1 MAQRKITCVTNISL
15 QTIPIM
21 VSSIDLANVVS
32 GSDVAWNKEGA
43 LSIPPGSQ
51 VDVESV
57 RLQDGQIVQLKNMN
71 MISTTVR

>member
-21 VSSIDLANVVS
+21 VSSITLASVVS
-32 GSDVAWNKEGA
+32 GSDVAWDKEGS

>member
-21 VSSIDLANVVS
+21 VSSIALANVVS
-32 GSDVAWNKEGA
+32 GSDVAWNKEGS
-43 LSIPPGSQ
+43 LSIPPGGD
-51 VDVESV
+51 VDIESS

-71 MISTTVR
+71 LISTTVR